1 MNAPNRR
8 HALHALAGLMGAGL
22 MGLPRIAAAV
32 EELVI
37 TTYGGS
43 WEKFWRATLMP
54 AFTAKTKINPKLD
67 IGLGRTYMST
77 MRAAGVG
84 KSPYGV
90 VMTNEI
96 YASVLRAEGQ
106 FQKLD
111 RQLIPNY
118 GDLSDRH
125 RGGRW
130 LGRGRPDLADRHRL
144 PHRPGQDAAEVVEGP
159 LDQP

>member
-1 MNAPNRR
+1 LAGNRR

-77 MRAAGVG
+77 MRAAGIG

-111 RQLIPNY
+111 RQLIPTFTAQQIVDSAEAN
-118 GDLSDRH
+118 GFMIGFSRS
-125 RGGRW
+125 
-130 LGRGRPDLADRHRL
+130 PDLNSVSWRAM
-144 PHRPGQDAAEVVEGP
+144 
-159 LDQP
+159 